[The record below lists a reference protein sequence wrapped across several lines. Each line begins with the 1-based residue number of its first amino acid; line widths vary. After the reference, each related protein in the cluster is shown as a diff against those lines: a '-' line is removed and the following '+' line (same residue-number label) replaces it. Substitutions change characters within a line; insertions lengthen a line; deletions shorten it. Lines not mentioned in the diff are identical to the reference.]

1 MRINLRNSLY
11 FVSAGAIAVVLFVYD
26 WIRIAISLEDPV
38 LNAIRD
44 MFSII
49 IFVFLYAAIISFRE
63 KKQAKP
69 LETLRKLVAYGFFS
83 AAIISTWGIILENKG
98 NASGSFVPQNVMQL
112 IATTAFAF
120 GIAAF
125 VVLLLILIGQIIY
138 IKPDKKVRRRFQLFI
153 GFAIAASVLSIF
165 RNSSF
170 MKTLADIVLG
180 FAILMA
186 VLHIVSM
193 NWIVFLSRK
202 EKYKSLA
209 YSFFLLILFGYSYAS
224 IGPADLAGGVLQFY
238 SVPLQEFSK
247 MVFLF
252 LTIYFSLAFV
262 VTMFHIPTSGVFEK
276 KKRELDSYQNLSKVI
291 TNVLD
296 TSEVLNN
303 TVAVVGTVTQANKVW
318 IELKSEIPS
327 IGNGISVNK
336 NRDGKFDVSATHKT
350 SQYELSAFNFDRLRS
365 VVSGGSRGQGQPKAD
380 EPMAQKK
387 CAIVHDEDDFKKYDL
402 KGFPAKSLI
411 AVPLTAHDNFIGI
424 LYAAHDM
431 PFAFDDEEISTV
443 SAFADTAAVAIQN
456 SFLFTKSIENERLQH
471 ELRIA
476 HEMQMKLLPTSLPT
490 SDKFETDFL
499 AFPAF
504 EVGGDYIDYSQID
517 DRRYAFVVGDVSGKG
532 TSAAFYMAYMK
543 GIFQSFSASAKSPL
557 EFMLAANEAVWKTL
571 QRNFFI
577 TLIYGVLDSQT
588 GEISMARAGHMP
600 GIMVHD
606 KNCTLIKPTGSALG
620 IEQSQDF
627 KSHLKEERICLKPGD
642 TLVFY
647 TDGVTD
653 QRDPDGNEF
662 GEERFYD
669 LLKQLS
675 DGTAT
680 EIKGGIIR
688 ALAEFSQ
695 GTDAVDDTTVLILKW
710 K

>member
-1 MRINLRNSLY
+1 MRISLKNSLY
-11 FVSAGAIAVVLFVYD
+11 FVAAGTIGLVLFAYD
-26 WIRIAISLEDPV
+26 WIRIAINLEDPV
-38 LNAIRD
+38 LNTIRD
-44 MFSII
+44 LFSILA
-49 IFVFLYAAIISFRE
+49 FVFLYAAIVSFRE

-69 LETLRKLVAYGFFS
+69 LETLRKLLAYGFFS
-83 AAIISTWGIILENKG
+83 AALISTWGIILENKG
-98 NASGSFVPQNVMQL
+98 NASGKFVPQNLMQL
-112 IATTAFAF
+112 VATTAFAF

-125 VVLLLILIGQIIY
+125 VMIFLVLIGQIIY
-138 IKPDKKVRRRFQLFI
+138 IKPDKKVRRRFGLFI
-153 GFAIAASVLSIF
+153 GFAIAVSVLSIF
-165 RNSSF
+165 QGSSL
-170 MKTLADIVLG
+170 MKTLTDIAFG

-186 VLHIVSM
+186 VSHIVSM

-202 EKYKSLA
+202 EKYRSLLQ
-209 YSFFLLILFGYSYAS
+209 SLFLLCLFGYSYAS
-224 IGPADLAGGVLQFY
+224 IGPAKLAGGVLQFY
-238 SVPLQEFSK
+238 SIPLQEFSK

-252 LTIYFSLAFV
+252 LAIYFALAFV
-262 VTMFHIPTSGVFEK
+262 VTLFHIPTSGVFEK

-291 TNVLD
+291 TNVMD

-318 IELKSEIPS
+318 IELKPESPAA
-327 IGNGISVNK
+327 GNENSGSKNGVAKFEVN
-336 NRDGKFDVSATHKT
+336 ATYKT
-350 SQYELSAFNFDRLRS
+350 SMYELSAFSFDS
-365 VVSGGSRGQGQPKAD
+365 VRNAVSDGLHGQG
-380 EPMAQKK
+380 KK
-387 CAIVHDEDDFKKYDL
+387 CAIVQDDDDFKKYGL
-402 KGFPAKSLI
+402 KDFPAKSLL

-431 PFAFDDEEISTV
+431 PFAFDEEEISTV

-456 SFLFTKSIENERLQH
+456 SLLFTKSIENERLQH

-504 EVGGDYIDYSQID
+504 EVGGDYIDYLQID
-517 DRRYAFVVGDVSGKG
+517 DRKYAFVVGDVSGKG

-543 GIFQSFSASAKSPL
+543 GIFQSVSASAKSPL
-557 EFMLAANEAVWKTL
+557 EFMIAANEAVWNTL

-577 TLIYGVLDSQT
+577 TLIYGALDSRT
-588 GEISMARAGHMP
+588 GEFLLSRAGHMP
-600 GIMVHD
+600 AVLISDG
-606 KNCTLIKPTGSALG
+606 NCRLIKSSGAALG
-620 IEQSQDF
+620 IEQTQDF
-627 KSHLKEERICLKPGD
+627 RTHIEEEKICLNAGD

-662 GEERFYD
+662 GEERFYN
-669 LLKQLS
+669 LLKELS
-675 DGTAT
+675 GGTAT
-680 EIKGGIIR
+680 DIKGGIIR